1 MIARI
6 ATYSVL
12 VLLLSMLSV
21 ADAMA
26 GGRQKG
32 PGAASTSFST
42 PMRFVENRGQIVDQT
57 GAPRRDIDFAVTSG
71 DVTMF
76 VGAHGFHYQFARL
89 EGLGVSGASDA
100 AGVASAHETSASEQP
115 ILSTYR
121 VDVTLVGANPTQR
134 MRVEDMQEML
144 EHRYTVP
151 GMPQGVTGIRSFGRV
166 VYEDVYP
173 GIDWVLYIDSDRVKY
188 DFVVRAGGRV
198 TDIRMRYAGATGLE
212 VQADG
217 SLRAST
223 PFGEVTEA
231 APVSWMQE
239 GRESVST
246 RFVLEGDM
254 VRFETGLLPAV
265 GTLVI
270 DPTVIWSTY
279 YGGSNYDRGN
289 GTVMTMAN
297 KTVLVG
303 KTQSASSIATT
314 GAFRTTLSG
323 SIDAFIAVF
332 NETGQ
337 RLWATYYGGSSDDW
351 FTGADVD
358 NSTAQLFASGTTKS
372 SSNVAF
378 NGFDNTYGGNGDAML
393 VVFDS
398 TGQRLWA
405 TYYGGSN
412 TDDGN
417 AVSCDQLGNVYL
429 AGYTEN
435 PSGIAT
441 NGAQQTSYGGNGD
454 GFVASFGLNG
464 TRRWATYIG
473 GSSEDVAY
481 GVNGNHVFGDV
492 FVVGKTY
499 STSGIS
505 TLSSFTGGS
514 GGYNNYQ
521 GFVVMYGGST
531 GLRAWGRLIGGSGTE
546 AATCVDSD
554 SLVNVY
560 VGGYTTS
567 SSGVATSGAHQTSY
581 GGNQDGF
588 LTKYSSQGVRQW
600 ATYYG
605 GSSSDEIQGVA
616 WASGYVYAGGT
627 TSSSSGIAAT
637 THPLITLPRST
648 KVGGSDAFVASFRD
662 GNGSR
667 RWGTYYGGSSDD
679 YCFGVHAVSQQRVA
693 ICGKTNSSSGISPNG
708 HSNSYAGNYD
718 AFQTVF
724 DDPILPVISVNPSV
738 IAVCVGGS
746 LTVNFTVSQSPAN
759 TGNVF
764 TAQLSDATGSFA
776 TPTVLGTFSGVASG
790 SIAAPIAPS
799 QMVGSGYR
807 IRIVGNDPIVTSADN
822 GVDVSINPPPSADI
836 TAAGSTTICAGGSV
850 TLSAPAG
857 TGYAYQWKRNGTNIT
872 GATARTYVA
881 TVAGSYTVRVTNT
894 LTSCV
899 SETASATTV
908 VVNPTPT
915 AAITVSG
922 NTTFCDGGSVTLNAG
937 TQTGVTYVWLR
948 NGTPISGAT
957 ANTYAATMG
966 GSYTVTV
973 TNSFGCAAMSTA
985 VPVTV
990 NPLPIATITAG
1001 GSTTLCAGTS
1011 VLLTANSGTGFTYQW
1026 KRDGANISGA
1036 TSMTYTASVAGAYTV
1051 KVTNG
1056 ATSCYSES
1064 APTSVVVN
1072 PLPTAAITAGGPTTF
1087 CDGSSVVLSAGTQT
1101 GVSYEWK
1108 RNGSTIAGATT
1119 STYTATLGGSYTV
1132 VVTNTSTS
1140 CVATSA
1146 IMTVTVNP
1154 LPASTITASG
1164 PTSFCDGGSVT
1175 LSTTAMSGQTYVW
1188 KRDGVAISG
1197 ATTASYAATLSG
1209 AYAVTVTNGFSC
1221 SSTTAAPV
1229 VVTVNPLPT
1238 ANVTAGGPTTFCD
1251 GGSVTLTVGSGSG
1264 FTYQW
1269 LRDGSVIA
1277 GQTGASYTVTTSGSY
1292 QVSVTSGLNCSVTSS
1307 AVIVTANPRPQAVI
1321 SSNGSPVA
1329 CEGSSVVLTTSTGSG
1344 YTYTWFVDGV
1354 EIAGAKSA
1362 SFSTSKTGSY
1372 SVRIATAS
1380 GCDATSAAFRVTIN
1394 PLPTADVTVT
1404 GPTQFCAGES
1414 VQFRA
1419 ASGSGYK
1426 YQWLRNGSTI
1436 AGATSATYVA
1446 SLAGQY
1452 AVVVTDANQCSNT
1465 SSAIT
1470 VTVEQAPTAAIE
1482 PPPTTRLCT
1491 GASVTLK
1498 AVEGAGFTYQ
1508 WRLDGRNIDGATA
1521 PTLTVSSSGSY
1532 GLVVTNQF
1540 GCSSVSPLVRITN
1553 VPYPGATITVDGPT
1567 ALCPGGTVTL
1577 RAPVG
1582 VSVRYQWS
1590 RDGQPIT
1597 GASAMTLVVRDP
1609 GTYSVLVT
1617 NSDGCGTQSPNPVTV
1632 TVSDYPDAKVTALG
1646 QTRFCEG
1653 FSVVLQ
1659 ADSRTAAR
1667 YQWYRNGVMIPFA
1680 TSSQVV
1686 ATEAGVYTVEV
1697 ANAAGCT
1704 STTDPAA
1711 GVFVDVYKFL
1721 NPTIMANGPTNLCEG
1736 DAVVIST
1743 PQLSGVTYQ
1752 WMENGVM
1759 IPGAT
1764 GTSITAS
1771 RSGNYN
1777 VVVTTSNQ
1785 CASTSSAITVAV
1797 TPKPV
1802 ATIAMPKELTFCE
1815 GSSLDLFVET
1825 DCCCLTYEWS
1835 LNGRVL
1841 SGRTGKSLT
1850 VTESGTYTLASRDM
1864 VTGCYSEPFSITVS
1878 AVKPEFATVSVSGP
1892 TQVCKGEVVTV
1903 TSTTVPGATYQW
1915 LRNGVVVP
1923 NATSTTLMVTS
1934 DGFYS
1939 MELRNSG
1946 GCTTVSNAVEVK
1958 YLVTPNIALGNI
1970 GPTTLCDGGS
1980 VTLVADSGAGF
1991 VHQWMKDG
1999 AQIAG
2004 ATNASLTTNEKGIYS
2019 VMITAPSGCRVTSSS
2034 VEVRIVGIVNVG
2046 TVTGDAKGEV
2056 GKTSRFTVD
2065 TPIPGFLYSWQVTG
2079 GTILSGQTSPTIE
2092 VRWYAQGQQRVFVH
2106 ATQFCS
2112 DTTAMSITVDPAN
2125 PTTSV
2130 EGVAPESWSLYP
2142 NPAAGDVLL
2151 TIPEQARTRDLE
2163 VEVFSLLGASVHRER
2178 VAAGTATMQLRMSD
2192 LSVGM
2197 YRVTVRNDRE
2207 VLMMKVLVK
2216 R

>member
-6 ATYSVL
+6 ATFSVL

-76 VGAHGFHYQFARL
+76 VGARGFHYQFARL
-89 EGLGVSGASDA
+89 ETQADGSSEDRLGSAGEMSAA
-100 AGVASAHETSASEQP
+100 AGESLTT
-115 ILSTYR
+115 LYR
-121 VDVTLVGANPTQR
+121 VDVALEGARPTPR
-134 MRVEDMQEML
+134 MRTEGATSGYEN
-144 EHRYTVP
+144 YYNVP
-151 GMPQGVTGIRSFGRV
+151 GVAGGVLNVRSFERV
-166 VYEDVYP
+166 VYEEVYP
-173 GIDWVLYIDSDRVKY
+173 GIDWVLYIDGGRVKY
-188 DFVVRAGGRV
+188 DFVVRTGARV
-198 TDIRMRYAGATGLE
+198 SDIRMRYAGANALLVEQG
-212 VQADG
+212 A
-217 SLRAST
+217 LRVTT
-223 PFGEVTEA
+223 PLGEIVED
-231 APVSWMQE
+231 APTSWME
-239 GRESVST
+239 ESGAKVDS
-246 RFVLEGDM
+246 RFVVEGDV
-254 VRFETGLLPAV
+254 VRFETDALPGA

-270 DPTVIWSTY
+270 DPSVLWSTY
-279 YGGSNYDRGN
+279 YGNDKKDFST
-289 GTVMTMAN
+289 TVQITRAN
-297 KTVLVG
+297 KIITAG
-303 KTQSASSIATT
+303 STESTSNIATT
-314 GAFRTTLSG
+314 GAHQTTFAG
-323 SIDAFIAVF
+323 YGDGFVAVF
-332 NETGQ
+332 DYQGA
-337 RLWATYYGGSSDDW
+337 RLWATYYGGAQDDI
-351 FTGADVD
+351 FNDVD
-358 NSTAQLFASGTTKS
+358 VDHASGLILLGGSTKSTVGIAFNGWKNAYTGSYYDGMVVCLDSTGVRVWASYVGAGQDDQLAAVACDQNGRVYFGGTTKS
-372 SSNVAF
+372 
-378 NGFDNTYGGNGDAML
+378 T
-393 VVFDS
+393 
-398 TGQRLWA
+398 
-405 TYYGGSN
+405 
-412 TDDGN
+412 
-417 AVSCDQLGNVYL
+417 
-429 AGYTEN
+429 
-435 PSGIAT
+435 SGIAT
-441 NGAQQTSYGGNGD
+441 PGAQQTVFGGGEDGFVGSANLNGTLNWATYLGGSTYDDVLSLAATLTDVFVAGRSKSANNIAQNALQPTYSDKYD
-454 GFVASFGLNG
+454 GFVA
-464 TRRWATYIG
+464 R
-473 GSSEDVAY
+473 
-481 GVNGNHVFGDV
+481 
-492 FVVGKTY
+492 Y
-499 STSGIS
+499 SA
-505 TLSSFTGGS
+505 L
-514 GGYNNYQ
+514 
-521 GFVVMYGGST
+521 T
-531 GLRAWGRLIGGSGTE
+531 GLRAWGT
-546 AATCVDSD
+546 
-554 SLVNVY
+554 Y
-560 VGGYTTS
+560 VGGADEDEVYGIAVDDVGDIYIGGYSRTA
-567 SSGVATSGAHQTSY
+567 GVFGLNGHQNTA
-581 GGNQDGF
+581 GGGKDGF
-588 LTKYSSQGVRQW
+588 LSKYTGAGSRVWS
-600 ATYYG
+600 TYYG
-605 GSSSDEIQGVA
+605 GNSYDEVKAVA
-616 WASGYVYAGGT
+616 WASGYVYIAGYT
-627 TSSSSGIAAT
+627 KSSNNIAGAMSPSITIPRATYDGYEDIFVAGFNAT
-637 THPLITLPRST
+637 T
-648 KVGGSDAFVASFRD
+648 GA
-662 GNGSR
+662 R
-667 RWGTYYGGSSDD
+667 RWGTYWGGDKQD
-679 YCFGVHAVSQQRVA
+679 IAFGLAVAPEQTVVIAGQTKSTTGVSYN
-693 ICGKTNSSSGISPNG
+693 GFKNSMTG
-708 HSNSYAGNYD
+708 SYEE
-718 AFQTVF
+718 AFVTVF
-724 DDPILPVISVNPSV
+724 DDPIRPQISTGVSSTLLCLNGSV
-738 IAVCVGGS
+738 TIPY
-746 LTVNFTVSQSPAN
+746 TVTKAPAN
-759 TGNVF
+759 AANIF
-764 TAQLSDATGSFA
+764 TAQLSDASGSFA
-776 TPTVLGTFSGVASG
+776 SPTVLGTQAGTGSG
-790 SIAAPIAPS
+790 SITVTLPTTLA
-799 QMVGSGYR
+799 QGTGYR
-807 IRIVGNDPIVTSADN
+807 VRVVASDPPTNGSNNGADIA
-822 GVDVSINPPPSADI
+822 INPPPTADI
-836 TAAGSTTICAGGSV
+836 TASGSTTICAGGSV

-872 GATARTYVA
+872 GATAQTYVA
-881 TVAGSYTVRVTNT
+881 TLAGGYTVRVTNT

-899 SETASATTV
+899 TESASATTV
-908 VVNPTPT
+908 VVNPAPT

-957 ANTYAATMG
+957 ANTYIATMS

-973 TNSFGCAAMSTA
+973 TNSFGCAATSTA

-990 NPLPIATITAG
+990 NPLPVATITAG

-1011 VLLTANSGTGFTYQW
+1011 VVLSANSGSGFTYQW

-1056 ATSCYSES
+1056 ATSCFSES

-1072 PLPTAAITAGGPTTF
+1072 PLPTAAISAGGPTTF
-1087 CDGSSVVLSAGTQT
+1087 CDGASVVLSAGTQT

-1108 RNGSTIAGATT
+1108 RNGTTIAGATA

-1132 VVTNTSTS
+1132 VVTSTPTS
-1140 CVATSA
+1140 CTATSA
-1146 IMTVTVNP
+1146 AVTVTVNP

-1164 PTSFCDGGSVT
+1164 PTTFCDGGSVT
-1175 LSTTAMSGQTYVW
+1175 LSTPAASGQTYVW
-1188 KRDGVAISG
+1188 NRDGVAIPS
-1197 ATTASYAATLSG
+1197 ATGSSYTTSIAGSYT
-1209 AYAVTVTNGFSC
+1209 VTVTNGFNC
-1221 SSTTAAPV
+1221 SSTTATPV
-1229 VVTVNPLPT
+1229 IVTVNPLPT

-1251 GGSVTLTVGSGSG
+1251 GGSVTLTASAGSG

-1269 LRDGSVIA
+1269 LRNGSVIA
-1277 GQTGASYTVTTSGSY
+1277 GQTGASYTATTSGSY

-1307 AVIVTANPRPQAVI
+1307 AVVVTANPRPQAVI
-1321 SSNGSPVA
+1321 SSNGAPIA
-1329 CEGSSVVLTTSTGSG
+1329 CEGSSVVLTTSAGSG

-1362 SFSTSKTGSY
+1362 SFSASKTGSY
-1372 SVRIATAS
+1372 TVRIATAS

-1482 PPPTTRLCT
+1482 PPATTRLCT

-1508 WRLDGRNIDGATA
+1508 WRLDGRNIDGATTS
-1521 PTLTVSSSGSY
+1521 TLTVSSSGSY

-1553 VPYPGATITVDGPT
+1553 VPYPSATITVDGPT

-1597 GASAMTLVVRDP
+1597 GASAMTLVVTDP
-1609 GTYSVLVT
+1609 GTYSVIVT

-1659 ADSRTAAR
+1659 ADTRTAAR

-1686 ATEAGVYTVEV
+1686 ATEAGLYTVEV

-1764 GTSITAS
+1764 GTSITAT

-1785 CASTSSAITVAV
+1785 CASTSAAVTVAV

-1850 VTESGTYTLASRDM
+1850 VTESGTYTLATRDM
-1864 VTGCYSEPFSITVS
+1864 VTGCYSEPFSITVT
-1878 AVKPEFATVSVSGP
+1878 AVKPEYATVSVSGP

-1903 TSTTVPGATYQW
+1903 TSTSVPGATYQW

-1958 YLVTPNIALGNI
+1958 YLLTPSIALGNI

-1980 VTLVADSGAGF
+1980 VTLVSDSGAGF
-1991 VHQWMKDG
+1991 VYQWMKDG
-1999 AQIAG
+1999 APIAG
-2004 ATNASLTTNEKGIYS
+2004 ATSYSYTTNEKGIYS
-2019 VMITAPSGCRVTSSS
+2019 VMINAPSGCRVTTSS

-2046 TVTGDAKGEV
+2046 TVTGAAKGEV

-2079 GTILSGQTSPTIE
+2079 GTILNGQTSPTIE

-2112 DTTAMSITVDPAN
+2112 DTTALSLTIDPAN